1 MPKPISMVAVAMI
14 AAALLLDACSVAPP
28 PDKQSAAAQKA
39 DEHHELRDAINDP
52 INKAKAANDANIQR
66 NKDDN
71 KAIEDAGG

>member
-1 MPKPISMVAVAMI
+1 MRQSI
-14 AAALLLDACSVAPP
+14 AAIAIALLLGACTMAPP

-39 DEHHELRDAINDP
+39 DQHTELRDAINAP
-52 INKAKAANDANIQR
+52 IDKAKAANDANIQR

>member
-1 MPKPISMVAVAMI
+1 MPQPIAAKTLAMI
-14 AAALLLDACSVAPP
+14 TAALLLGACTVAPP

-66 NKDDN
+66 NQDDN